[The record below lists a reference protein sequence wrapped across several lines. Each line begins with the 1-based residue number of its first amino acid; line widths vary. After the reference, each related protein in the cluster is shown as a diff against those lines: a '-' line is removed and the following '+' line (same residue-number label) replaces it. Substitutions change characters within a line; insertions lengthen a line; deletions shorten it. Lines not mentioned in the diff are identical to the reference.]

1 MVFSEFI
8 FEKVSAEHMY
18 KPQMMKGLAD
28 ESLRDFNPITL
39 SSAFVTEKRED
50 GAEKEFID
58 SYLEGAKILM
68 HETYRRQD
76 AKGIAKIYYNYSLV
90 IPTVYLCRHC
100 LELSIKR
107 AIRLQGKSSKFTHG
121 LERQWDA
128 FRQYLPNERI
138 SGKER
143 SLLKSMGEFIKNMDV
158 LDDNGTKL
166 RYPVQE
172 NKSFS
177 QEKFMWANTRAI
189 VENTE
194 SFVKQMELLVV
205 NE

>member
-28 ESLRDFNPITL
+28 ESLRDFNPITF

-90 IPTVYLCRHC
+90 TLYKAC
-100 LELSIKR
+100 
-107 AIRLQGKSSKFTHG
+107 
-121 LERQWDA
+121 
-128 FRQYLPNERI
+128 N
-138 SGKER
+138 
-143 SLLKSMGEFIKNMDV
+143 
-158 LDDNGTKL
+158 
-166 RYPVQE
+166 
-172 NKSFS
+172 
-177 QEKFMWANTRAI
+177 
-189 VENTE
+189 
-194 SFVKQMELLVV
+194 
-205 NE
+205 